1 MINPRYLK
9 KAFDDIFVSRARY
22 IDRPSPVE
30 RYFFRKPREDGSPS
44 KEGYYRDVPRE
55 ERLFYLPE
63 LIDRTA
69 DGNFGARRVLDAV
82 RKEWGE
88 WHRPPSRREA
98 RLEDGVVWLYLNG
111 IVGPDL
117 WSLYK
122 SVGGNPEP
130 LQVALSQ
137 LSTGRKDLNGKPP
150 RRALIELTQIVSSPS
165 RLRKHL

>member
-88 WHRPPSRREA
+88 WHRPPVAPRS
-98 RLEDGVVWLYLNG
+98 
-111 IVGPDL
+111 
-117 WSLYK
+117 
-122 SVGGNPEP
+122 SVGRWCRLALPERHRGPGP
-130 LQVALSQ
+130 LEPVQKRWWQ
-137 LSTGRKDLNGKPP
+137 P
-150 RRALIELTQIVSSPS
+150 
-165 RLRKHL
+165 